1 MRIKIYQIN
10 SDRDINKVK
19 LFGYNSLQKFQGS
32 SDVDASIYDEVFNA
46 EIENSLPED
55 VFIKFN
61 TEMHPLFRGHSL
73 SVSDVVVT
81 PHGAFFCDN
90 FGFKKID
97 FDESKT
103 QKPDNLMRVVY
114 VEPNKPAYEAEIR
127 NSLEAE
133 QRAVGGYIEAVYNDD
148 DTIII
153 CNEEGKLQGLQGN
166 RHLDNGTSIIAG
178 SFFIVG
184 DGGEDFRSL
193 TDEETE
199 KYISKY
205 SQPEEISQ
213 EETESDVGFIIYG
226 FN

>member
-1 MRIKIYQIN
+1 MK
-10 SDRDINKVK
+10 
-19 LFGYNSLQKFQGS
+19 FCGYSSLQKHQGN
-32 SDVDASIYDEVFNA
+32 SDIDSSIYDEVFNA

-81 PHGAFFCDN
+81 PLGAFFCDSY
-90 FGFKKID
+90 GFKKID

-114 VEPNKPAYEAEIR
+114 VEPNRPAYETKIR
-127 NSLEAE
+127 NSLEAL
-133 QRAVGGYIEAVYNDD
+133 QKAVGGYIEVVYNDD

-178 SFFIVG
+178 TFFIVG

-199 KYISKY
+199 KYLNKY
-205 SQPEEISQ
+205 AQPEEISD
-213 EETESDVGFIIYG
+213 EEVESDMGCAMYFM
-226 FN
+226 

>member
-1 MRIKIYQIN
+1 MRVKIYQIN
-10 SDRDINKVK
+10 SDRDSNRVR
-19 LFGYNSLQKFQGS
+19 LFGYDSLQKFQGS
-32 SDVDASIYDEVFNA
+32 SDVDPCIYDEVFNA

-61 TEMHPLFRGHSL
+61 TVMHPLFRGHSL
-73 SVSDVVVT
+73 SVSDVVVI
-81 PHGAFFCDN
+81 PHGAFFCDRY
-90 FGFKKID
+90 GFKKIN

-114 VEPNKPAYEAEIR
+114 VEPNRPAYEAEIR

-133 QRAVGGYIEAVYNDD
+133 QKAVGGYIETVYNDD

-193 TDEETE
+193 TNEETE
-199 KYISKY
+199 KYLNKY
-205 SQPEEISQ
+205 AQPEEISD
-213 EETESDVGFIIYG
+213 EEVKEDMGCTFISI
-226 FN
+226 